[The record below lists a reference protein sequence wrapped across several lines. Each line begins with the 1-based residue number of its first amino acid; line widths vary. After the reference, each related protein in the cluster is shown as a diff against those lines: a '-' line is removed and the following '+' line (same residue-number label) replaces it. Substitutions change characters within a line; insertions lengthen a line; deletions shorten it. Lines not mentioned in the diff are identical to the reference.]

1 MFFLA
6 NAAAVAMYIFGI
18 CETLL
23 ADFGENGQLLPVNG
37 TNFMPSGQWIEYGY
51 GSAIL
56 FLVGSICLV
65 GAHIYAKVGVYFATF
80 LPLSLI
86 IYQ

>member
-23 ADFGENGQLLPVNG
+23 ADFGESGQLLPVNG
-37 TNFMPSGQWIEYGY
+37 TNYMPSGQWIEYGY

-56 FLVGSICLV
+56 FLVGSICMV
-65 GAHIYAKVGVYFATF
+65 GSHIYAKVTVFSRFFFNFSSRT
-80 LPLSLI
+80 
-86 IYQ
+86 